1 MLAKFRTPQVRGYTR
16 YLCMLIRMNGKDFDL
31 KNLSDR
37 ILGQQVRT
45 SASIICVSLILV
57 L

>member
-1 MLAKFRTPQVRGYTR
+1 MLAKFRMPQVRGYTR
-16 YLCMLIRMNGKDFDL
+16 YLLIRMNGKDFDL
-31 KNLSDR
+31 KYLSDR

-45 SASIICVSLILV
+45 SVSLIYVSLISV

>member
-1 MLAKFRTPQVRGYTR
+1 MLAKFRTPQVRGYTQ

-45 SASIICVSLILV
+45 SVSIICVV

>member
-1 MLAKFRTPQVRGYTR
+1 MLAKFRTPPVRGYTR